1 MEKYHH
7 ETKFPT
13 LSANPFM
20 IDNNNNNNNNN
31 SNTQSKRNS
40 DKNVSNST
48 KEQKFLNHNIKE
60 IVIDL
65 NLDEPNSKNL
75 IHQ

>member
-20 IDNNNNNNNNN
+20 IDNN
-31 SNTQSKRNS
+31 KP
-40 DKNVSNST
+40 V
-48 KEQKFLNHNIKE
+48 EQKKYIPPANHPWRTNMMLK
-60 IVIDL
+60 
-65 NLDEPNSKNL
+65 KKRY
-75 IHQ
+75 